1 MENAF
6 PVFRFKLGIV
16 GELVGRPGYLAIGG
30 IFMSQGYC
38 SPYPLIAVKGTLLC
52 CHLKG
57 NYLFPLGGGGETIVL
72 WKRRKNVV
80 EEEHGKCNGGE
91 ERGGG
96 GKKNHGRRGGSLVE
110 AKLTY
115 AQTSYIELMS
125 RKSLFYS

>member
-1 MENAF
+1 
-6 PVFRFKLGIV
+6 
-16 GELVGRPGYLAIGG
+16 
-30 IFMSQGYC
+30 MSQGYC

-110 AKLTY
+110 AELTY
-115 AQTSYIELMS
+115 AQTSLHRINEPEKPFLFLNSNACVQWIMNIA
-125 RKSLFYS
+125 RNGSLHNQFMVQ

>member
-1 MENAF
+1 MKNAF

-16 GELVGRPGYLAIGG
+16 GELVGRRGYLAIGG

-57 NYLFPLGGGGETIVL
+57 IYLFPLGGSGETIVL

-80 EEEHGKCNGGE
+80 EEEHGKYNGGE

-96 GKKNHGRRGGSLVE
+96 GKKSWKERRKLAGGRINLCSN
-110 AKLTY
+110 
-115 AQTSYIELMS
+115 
-125 RKSLFYS
+125 